1 MTFEVKVYDKCKYI
15 PDSKVKA
22 TAVLKEVDSLAVVR
36 ISDEEIY
43 RMGFDEADEYGEYC
57 IITFMN
63 GETATYRNSHVD
75 VFNLHT
81 R

>member
-15 PDSKVKA
+15 PDSMVKA
-22 TAVLKEVDSLAVVR
+22 TAVLMEVDSLEVVR

-43 RMGFDEADEYGEYC
+43 RTGFDEADEYGEYC

-63 GETATYRNSHVD
+63 GETTTYRNSRVD

>member
-15 PDSKVKA
+15 RDSKVRA
-22 TAVLKEVDSLAVVR
+22 TAVLTGVDSLEVAR

-57 IITFMN
+57 IVTFMN
-63 GETATYRNSHVD
+63 GKTSTYRNSRVD